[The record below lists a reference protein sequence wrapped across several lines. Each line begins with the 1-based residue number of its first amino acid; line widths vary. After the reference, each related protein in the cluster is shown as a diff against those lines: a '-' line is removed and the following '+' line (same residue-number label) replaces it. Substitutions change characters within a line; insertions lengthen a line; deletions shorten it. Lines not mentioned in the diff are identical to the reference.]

1 MKDLLKIENWKLKIA
16 LAVVTFVFPLFASS
30 ADFTIMLS
38 DPDAS
43 GLREGALV
51 LSTAES
57 VNAIGGK
64 VTVPSGVKIISLTEA
79 QSIVSFWVE
88 EPKWEGGVIT
98 FGGIIP
104 GGFVGEGAL
113 FHFYAHGDS
122 ASAMAIDPEATELLA
137 NDGVAT
143 EEPVSALPATALAP
157 QFALSGE
164 ADTNPPEVLSFKKLK
179 LLGENDKLF
188 VLFHTRDRESGVAS
202 SEVAYTDIKEDVAS
216 SNLKWQAAES
226 PLSLTKNEEG
236 KYIYLKTVDRA
247 GNERIEVLPPE
258 GIKDNELFLFFAILI
273 GGAAA
278 TTFLIYVWRRRR

>member
-1 MKDLLKIENWKLKIA
+1 MWHPKAFLFIVFCSLF
-16 LAVVTFVFPLFASS
+16 FVAGPAARA

-64 VTVPSGVKIISLTEA
+64 VTVPSGVKIVSLTEA

-122 ASAMAIDPEATELLA
+122 AFAMAIDPEATELLA
-137 NDGVAT
+137 NDGVAS
-143 EEPVSALPATALAP
+143 EEPVYALPATALAP
-157 QFALSGE
+157 QFALSQE

-179 LLGENDKLF
+179 LFGEDDKLF
-188 VLFHTRDRESGVAS
+188 VLFHARDRESGIAS
-202 SEVAYTDIKEDVAS
+202 SQVAYTDINEDVAS

-226 PLSLTKNEEG
+226 PLSLTKDEEG
-236 KYIYLKTVDRA
+236 KYIYLKTIDRA
-247 GNERIEVLPPE
+247 GNERIEVLLPE

-278 TTFLIYVWRRRR
+278 TTLLIYVWRRRRG

>member
-1 MKDLLKIENWKLKIA
+1 MWHPKAFLFIVLCSLF
-16 LAVVTFVFPLFASS
+16 FVAGPAARA

-64 VTVPSGVKIISLTEA
+64 VTVPSGVKIVALTEA